1 MKSLKILDSESKT
14 MSSLEIAKLTGKAH
28 KNVLRDIRDT
38 LEATNVDALKF
49 ELRHTEGLNKGRIKE
64 YILPKRECDLIV
76 SGYEPKY
83 RLAIIDRWQELEIT
97 PKVQTEY
104 IESELEIKALR
115 DKYKKQ
121 EILAEY
127 EFLKTLAEM
136 SGRSFDINQY
146 TDTIGITGQS
156 KETLKE
162 LKTLVGGSISEF
174 GGIDKPHSAA
184 TTLLKDYS
192 LRIPTPDFNEL
203 LVVEGILT
211 PERVVT
217 EYGKRFGFNAQQGT
231 STQPRWYTDRFE
243 ELLHLVELD
252 KQIGK

>member
-14 MSSLEIAKLTGKAH
+14 MGSLEIAKLTGKLH
-28 KNVLRDIRDT
+28 KNVLRKCLELKEKGIILAAKSERRDSRGKMQP
-38 LEATNVDALKF
+38 EF
-49 ELRHTEGLNKGRIKE
+49 QLNKTE
-64 YILPKRECDLIV
+64 SLNLIAFL
-76 SGYEPKY
+76 SPEFTST
-83 RLAIIDRWQELEIT
+83 IIDRWQELEIT